1 MSKPSIER
9 VSESRCFEGRQIVYQ
24 HASEACACTM
34 RFAAYLPAAAERGPV
49 PALYWLSGLTCTEDN
64 FSVKSG
70 AQRYAAEQNAAWPV
84 ARGALLRIAEAK
96 APDQVKTF
104 AALPDNAIRP
114 LADALIEQEL
124 AAKIHPRSCRNIER
138 MAEAISPL
146 DPRDA
151 SRVLGVLFDIAS
163 ASDKLVATLGK
174 LPAHPEFLRLGVQ
187 VQAEHGR
194 ALVSE
199 LEDDAVVPRP
209 VAALVVVLREEVRDP
224 VPSLRAVPHVVVAVP
239 FGTVTARV

>member
-1 MSKPSIER
+1 MKLAIPFAAAALAAAAISTAAVSAMPKLPDMSGDEASALAVYAMPGFLSAA
-9 VSESRCFEGRQIVYQ
+9 RQTC
-24 HASEACACTM
+24 ASELSPNGFLAM
-34 RFAAYLPAAAERGPV
+34 QGP
-49 PALYWLSGLTCTEDN
+49 GL
-64 FSVKSG
+64 

-84 ARGALLRIAEAK
+84 ARAALLRIAEKK

-104 AALPDNAIRP
+104 ATLPDNAIRP

-174 LPAHPEFLRLGVQ
+174 LPAQR
-187 VQAEHGR
+187 
-194 ALVSE
+194 
-199 LEDDAVVPRP
+199 
-209 VAALVVVLREEVRDP
+209 
-224 VPSLRAVPHVVVAVP
+224 
-239 FGTVTARV
+239 